1 MHLLQK
7 IELEAGR
14 ERKIHW
20 GPRTLDLDILFYEDF
35 VSGTK
40 ELTVPHPDMQ
50 NRSFV
55 LDPMDE
61 LNPGFVHPLLQKTI
75 RQMKLELEGDKNDR
89 K

>member
-1 MHLLQK
+1 
-7 IELEAGR
+7 
-14 ERKIHW
+14 
-20 GPRTLDLDILFYEDF
+20 
-35 VSGTK
+35 
-40 ELTVPHPDMQ
+40 MQ

-61 LNPGFVHPLLQKTI
+61 LNPGYVHPLLQKTI